1 MKLFKMFELEVR
13 GPEPVG
19 SHVDVDLNAVFSNN
33 GRSITVRGFYDGM
46 ACTRLGSIRR
56 KQGSISML
64 SAV

>member
-33 GRSITVRGFYDGM
+33 GRSITVRGFYDGD
-46 ACTRLGSIRR
+46 GVYKIRFYPQETGLY
-56 KQGSISML
+56 K
-64 SAV
+64 